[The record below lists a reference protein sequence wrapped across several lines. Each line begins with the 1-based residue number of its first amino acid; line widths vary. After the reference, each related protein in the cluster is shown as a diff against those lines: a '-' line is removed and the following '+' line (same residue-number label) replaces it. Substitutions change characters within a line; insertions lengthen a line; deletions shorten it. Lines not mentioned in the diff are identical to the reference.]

1 MGADIAPRW
10 GSWGCALSEMR
21 AQALDRGS
29 GRTAGAASRETPRSD
44 WFVAGVRETGSSR
57 AEEGPDIGSRGPCSG
72 SGCALVAG
80 RR

>member
-57 AEEGPDIGSRGPCSG
+57 AEGGAGHREPGAVLWEWVR
-72 SGCALVAG
+72 AG
-80 RR
+80 RW